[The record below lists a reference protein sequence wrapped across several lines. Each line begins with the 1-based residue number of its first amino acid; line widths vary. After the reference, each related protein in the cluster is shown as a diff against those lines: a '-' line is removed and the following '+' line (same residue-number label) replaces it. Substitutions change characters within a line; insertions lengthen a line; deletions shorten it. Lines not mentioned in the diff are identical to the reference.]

1 MENEYVQE
9 EFYKKLLKVKN
20 ISNMHEFIK
29 FCLDNRAIHK
39 KTK

>member
-1 MENEYVQE
+1 MNM
-9 EFYKKLLKVKN
+9 YKKNFIKNFYKVKN